1 MPEHIRNI
9 PIPNA
14 TQEQQGAIIE
24 IVDDILNAKKDDLSS
39 DTSALEKR
47 IDILVYRLYGL
58 IYDEV
63 LIVDPDT
70 PITEEEYNNKRESNE

>member
-1 MPEHIRNI
+1 MQFIY
-9 PIPNA
+9 
-14 TQEQQGAIIE
+14 
-24 IVDDILNAKKDDLSS
+24 VYDIKKKKKDDLSS

-70 PITEEEYNNKRESNE
+70 PITEAEYNNEGERNE